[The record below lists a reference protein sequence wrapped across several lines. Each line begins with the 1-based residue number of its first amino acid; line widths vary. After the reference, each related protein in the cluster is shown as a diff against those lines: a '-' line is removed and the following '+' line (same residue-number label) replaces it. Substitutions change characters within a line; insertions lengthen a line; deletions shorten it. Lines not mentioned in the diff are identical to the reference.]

1 MMLNVRWT
9 VLAAAVER
17 TTSRSVFA
25 RQSHEKEIAMKIK
38 MRPASSS
45 VPATPIPSAAEQDT
59 ETPNFHEA
67 ECAWVPG
74 TTDRIRFT
82 LLRSGKAV
90 HEHGK
95 KTVVREL
102 AVARLAVMFGRSL
115 MDDLY
120 LRGRARLRLSDGQL
134 LELA

>member
-1 MMLNVRWT
+1 
-9 VLAAAVER
+9 
-17 TTSRSVFA
+17 
-25 RQSHEKEIAMKIK
+25 MKIK
-38 MRPASSS
+38 VRSAAGEVEVPPASRGSD
-45 VPATPIPSAAEQDT
+45 ADT
-59 ETPNFHEA
+59 VVFHEA

-90 HEHGK
+90 HDHGK
-95 KTVVREL
+95 KAVVREL
-102 AVARLAVMFGRSL
+102 AVARLAVMFGRTL

>member
-1 MMLNVRWT
+1 
-9 VLAAAVER
+9 
-17 TTSRSVFA
+17 
-25 RQSHEKEIAMKIK
+25 MKIK
-38 MRPASSS
+38 MRPVSGSVQIES
-45 VPATPIPSAAEQDT
+45 VPVPTEQDN

-82 LLRSGKAV
+82 LLKSGKAV

-102 AVARLAVMFGRSL
+102 AVAKLAVMFGRTL